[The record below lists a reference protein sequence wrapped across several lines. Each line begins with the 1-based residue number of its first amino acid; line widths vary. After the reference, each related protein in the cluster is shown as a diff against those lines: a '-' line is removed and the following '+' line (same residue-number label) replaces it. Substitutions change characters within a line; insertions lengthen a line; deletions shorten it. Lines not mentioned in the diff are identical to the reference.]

1 MSSLMVLL
9 RKKRTQTLLI
19 YLFYKEEIDYGLSKH
34 LTKNIHFYMKV
45 LTVEINKQIKIISNF
60 ASLPNYGMT
69 SNTLYLY
76 LISKGHNY
84 HYYTLVS
91 LKLSSSSST
100 VLGGS

>member
-76 LISKGHNY
+76 PISKGHY
-84 HYYTLVS
+84 YYYTLVS